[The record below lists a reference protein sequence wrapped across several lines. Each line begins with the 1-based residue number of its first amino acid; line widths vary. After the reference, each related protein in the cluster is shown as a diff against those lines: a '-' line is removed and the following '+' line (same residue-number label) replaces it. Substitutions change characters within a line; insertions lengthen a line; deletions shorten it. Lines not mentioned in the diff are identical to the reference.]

1 MEQTNWN
8 ESDERWMRSK
18 MNVRFDLK
26 EDRRQRRRAAM
37 ENLGQCVFNVE
48 NEEADTDKGRM
59 PKRKSDAKQWRKSLS
74 HANTSE
80 QELIKTKMLQ
90 TIMQL
95 MLFSM
100 MIALVKNLNNKKLI
114 KFSFY
119 VLKHNTHTHTQTE
132 RMTHRGS
139 ECKTSG
145 SLHLLFRY
153 VWPYTTIL
161 RIAPLIRL
169 YVFKLHTVES
179 TMDVMSLARTQ
190 KCYQRYDDYFVV
202 GISGAQ
208 VDC

>member
-1 MEQTNWN
+1 
-8 ESDERWMRSK
+8 
-18 MNVRFDLK
+18 MNVRFDLE

-119 VLKHNTHTHTQTE
+119 VLKHNTHTH
-132 RMTHRGS
+132 R
-139 ECKTSG
+139 
-145 SLHLLFRY
+145 
-153 VWPYTTIL
+153 
-161 RIAPLIRL
+161 
-169 YVFKLHTVES
+169 
-179 TMDVMSLARTQ
+179 D
-190 KCYQRYDDYFVV
+190 
-202 GISGAQ
+202 
-208 VDC
+208 